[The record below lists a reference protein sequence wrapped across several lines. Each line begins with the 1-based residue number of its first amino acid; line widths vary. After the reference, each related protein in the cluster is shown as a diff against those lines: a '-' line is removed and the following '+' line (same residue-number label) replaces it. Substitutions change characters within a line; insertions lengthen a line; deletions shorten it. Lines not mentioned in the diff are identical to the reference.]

1 MRAADYVGMTV
12 LVNVAC
18 MPHEFIGGARNAYAA
33 VKVVGY
39 SDDTLIIDG
48 MGFGWVDID
57 RSDIIIE
64 ACADYWCISIEDIEE
79 IIK

>member
-18 MPHEFIGGARNAYAA
+18 MPYEFIVSTWKAYVA

-48 MGFGWVDID
+48 MGFGWVNLD

-64 ACADYWCISIEDIEE
+64 PCSDYWCINIEDIKE
-79 IIK
+79 IL

>member
-12 LVNVAC
+12 LVNTMC
-18 MPHEFIGGARNAYAA
+18 MPYDIIVSTRAAYEV

-48 MGFGWVDID
+48 KGFGWTNVD

-64 ACADYWCISIEDIEE
+64 PCSDYWCINIEDIEE
-79 IIK
+79 VL